1 VTTGLSIG
9 GGIMW
14 RLNRRTVLGVSFG
27 LISLLSVLLLR
38 TSSFIAADTLPREI
52 SDDAFWRMVSDFSEE
67 GGSFRFEFMSNEL
80 EFQSVIPALKEMTKP
95 GGAYLGVGPEQN
107 LTYIAAVQ
115 PKIAFVTDIRR
126 ENMLEHL
133 IYKALFEM
141 SSDRADFIS
150 RLFSRNAPGGL
161 NDKSTARAL
170 FQAYRTA
177 EPNVQSFSR
186 NLQAIKD
193 RLMKDHRF
201 QLNGEDQTSI
211 DYIYRTI
218 FNAGIGLNYS
228 GGGFGGFRGASYADL
243 MTAADDQGQARSY
256 LATEEN
262 FQFVRQMERKNLIVP
277 LVGDFAGTKALRKIA
292 QYLKDHGTTVT
303 AFYTSNVE
311 QYLFQQ
317 GDDWRR
323 FYQNVATFPMDS
335 SSAFIRSSHFAYENG
350 TQSFKVLRRGNFLSL
365 VCPMQDLIKAFN
377 QGHIQSYEQ
386 IIRMSN

>member
-1 VTTGLSIG
+1 
-9 GGIMW
+9 
-14 RLNRRTVLGVSFG
+14 
-27 LISLLSVLLLR
+27 
-38 TSSFIAADTLPREI
+38 
-52 SDDAFWRMVSDFSEE
+52 
-67 GGSFRFEFMSNEL
+67 
-80 EFQSVIPALKEMTKP
+80 
-95 GGAYLGVGPEQN
+95 
-107 LTYIAAVQ
+107 
-115 PKIAFVTDIRR
+115 
-126 ENMLEHL
+126 
-133 IYKALFEM
+133 
-141 SSDRADFIS
+141 
-150 RLFSRNAPGGL
+150 
-161 NDKSTARAL
+161 
-170 FQAYRTA
+170 
-177 EPNVQSFSR
+177 
-186 NLQAIKD
+186 
-193 RLMKDHRF
+193 
-201 QLNGEDQTSI
+201 
-211 DYIYRTI
+211 
-218 FNAGIGLNYS
+218 
-228 GGGFGGFRGASYADL
+228 

-262 FQFVRQMERKNLIVP
+262 FQFVRQMQRKNLIVP